1 MSSSTPEGNFKKS
14 FCSWLRKKGCTV
26 FQNQQNVGMPKGFPD
41 TTVLLPESLT
51 IFIEFKASKRAK
63 FQPLQKEWIK
73 KLTDRQ
79 YFVFACYPE
88 NEKEIKGEIERLL

>member
-14 FCSWLRKKGCTV
+14 FCSRLRKLGCTV
-26 FQNQQNVGMPKGFPD
+26 FQNQGVGIPKGFPD
-41 TTVLLPESLT
+41 TSVLLPEGLT
-51 IFIEFKASKRAK
+51 IYIEFKASKRAK

-79 YFVFACYPE
+79 YFAYVVYPE
-88 NEKEIKGEIERLL
+88 ISDDIMEQIKRLI

>member
-14 FCSWLRKKGCTV
+14 FCSELRKLGCTV
-26 FQNQQNVGMPKGFPD
+26 FQNQGIGVPRGFPD
-41 TTVLLPESLT
+41 TSVLLPEGLT
-51 IFIEFKASKRAK
+51 VFIEFKASKTAT

-79 YFVFACYPE
+79 YFAWVCYPE
-88 NEKEIKGEIERLL
+88 NRDKIMNEIKGLL

>member
-14 FCSWLRKKGCTV
+14 FCSELRKLSCTV
-26 FQNQQNVGMPKGFPD
+26 FQNQGIGVPRGFPD
-41 TTVLLPESLT
+41 TSVLLPEGLT
-51 IFIEFKASKRAK
+51 VFIEFKASKTAK

-79 YFVFACYPE
+79 YFAWVCYPE
-88 NEKEIKGEIERLL
+88 NRDKIMNEIKRLL

>member
-14 FCSWLRKKGCTV
+14 FCSKLRKLGCTV
-26 FQNQQNVGMPKGFPD
+26 FQNQGVGIPKGFPD
-41 TTVLLPESLT
+41 TSVLLPEGLT
-51 IFIEFKASKRAK
+51 IYIEFKASKRAK

-79 YFVFACYPE
+79 YFAYVVYPE
-88 NEKEIKGEIERLL
+88 ISDDIMEQIKRLI

>member
-14 FCSWLRKKGCTV
+14 FCSELRKLGCTV
-26 FQNQQNVGMPKGFPD
+26 FQNQGIGVPRGFPD
-41 TTVLLPESLT
+41 TSVLLPEGLT
-51 IFIEFKASKRAK
+51 VFIEFKASKTAE

-79 YFVFACYPE
+79 YFAWVCYPG
-88 NEKEIKGEIERLL
+88 NRDKIMNEIKRLL

>member
-14 FCSWLRKKGCTV
+14 FCSELMKLGCTV
-26 FQNQQNVGMPKGFPD
+26 FQNQGIGVPRGFPD
-41 TTVLLPESLT
+41 TSVLLPEGLT
-51 IFIEFKASKRAK
+51 VFIEFKASKTAK

-79 YFVFACYPE
+79 YFAWVCYPE
-88 NEKEIKGEIERLL
+88 NRDKIMNEIKRLL

>member
-14 FCSWLRKKGCTV
+14 FCSKLRKLGCTV
-26 FQNQQNVGMPKGFPD
+26 FQNQGVGIPKGFPD
-41 TTVLLPESLT
+41 TSVLLPEGLT
-51 IFIEFKASKRAK
+51 IYIEFKASKRAK

-79 YFVFACYPE
+79 YFAYVVYPE
-88 NEKEIKGEIERLL
+88 ISDDIMEQIKELI

>member
-14 FCSWLRKKGCTV
+14 FCSKLRKLGCTV
-26 FQNQQNVGMPKGFPD
+26 FQNQGVGIPKGFPD
-41 TTVLLPESLT
+41 TSVLLPEGLT
-51 IFIEFKASKRAK
+51 IYIEFKASKRAK

-79 YFVFACYPE
+79 YFAFVCFPE
-88 NEKEIKGEIERLL
+88 NEKEIKKEIERLL

>member
-14 FCSWLRKKGCTV
+14 FCSRLRKLGCTV
-26 FQNQQNVGMPKGFPD
+26 FQSQGVGIPKGFPD
-41 TTVLLPESLT
+41 TSVLLPEGLT
-51 IFIEFKASKRAK
+51 IYIEFKASKRAK

-79 YFVFACYPE
+79 YFAYVVYPE
-88 NEKEIKGEIERLL
+88 ISDDIMEQIKRLI

>member
-14 FCSWLRKKGCTV
+14 FCSKLRKLGCTV
-26 FQNQQNVGMPKGFPD
+26 FQNQGVGIPKGFPD
-41 TTVLLPESLT
+41 TSVLLPEGLT
-51 IFIEFKASKRAK
+51 IYIEFKASKRAK

-79 YFVFACYPE
+79 YFAYVVYPE
-88 NEKEIKGEIERLL
+88 IGDEIMEQIKELI

>member
-14 FCSWLRKKGCTV
+14 FCSGLRKLGCTV
-26 FQNQQNVGMPKGFPD
+26 FQNQGVGVPRGFPD
-41 TTVLLPESLT
+41 TSVLLPEGLT
-51 IFIEFKASKRAK
+51 VFIEFKASKTAK

-79 YFVFACYPE
+79 YFAWVCYPE
-88 NEKEIKGEIERLL
+88 NRDKIMNEIKRLL

>member
-14 FCSWLRKKGCTV
+14 FCSELRKLGCTV
-26 FQNQQNVGMPKGFPD
+26 FQNQGIGVPRGFPD
-41 TTVLLPESLT
+41 TSVLLPEGLT
-51 IFIEFKASKRAK
+51 VFIEFKASKTAK

-79 YFVFACYPE
+79 YFAWVCYPE
-88 NEKEIKGEIERLL
+88 NRDKIMGEIKRLL